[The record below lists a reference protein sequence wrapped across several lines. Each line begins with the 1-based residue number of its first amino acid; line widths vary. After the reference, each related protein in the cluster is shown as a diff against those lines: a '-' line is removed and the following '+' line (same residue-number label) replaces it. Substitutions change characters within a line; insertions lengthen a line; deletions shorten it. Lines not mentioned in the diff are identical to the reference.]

1 MTFGSKMTDISKSN
15 LFRDLIDYGS
25 RYLSVYRDHVNDLN
39 VFPVPDG
46 DTGSNML
53 LTLNHGLNAIKEFE
67 GEFEELVSRFAEAVV
82 FGARGNSGVI
92 LSQFFKGF
100 SGVIVEKGDID
111 VRSFSA
117 ALDRGVEYAYKSVA
131 KPVEGTMLTVMR
143 EASARVHS
151 LTADEAVSGL
161 TPLLEAFISEAK
173 RSLDSTP
180 DLLPVL
186 KAAGVIDSG
195 GAGFIYIFEG
205 MLKYLNNEQI
215 AAADRSDTVLPAAQ
229 LDLSAFDEESKFPL
243 GYCTEVL
250 IQLQNGKAT
259 FDRDRLVDE
268 LSAISESI
276 VVSEQGTRVKIHA
289 HSLTPERVLESCHAY
304 GEFLTLKIEN
314 MTVQHTETHKLIER
328 SPEKRSG
335 RISVVCTADDRIMR
349 EKFFEMGADV
359 VINAGMGVNPSSKDF
374 MDACALA
381 GGEGI
386 LVFPNCKN
394 SIFAANQ
401 AVQLMDRSDVFVIE
415 TSSPAQC
422 YAALSIMDY
431 ESDSAADMAREA
443 SEVTKSLRIVRL
455 SRAVKDSFFGD
466 DAIKKGDCIA
476 LCGDRLLS
484 RCKSLVEA
492 AVDAANEIDEEE
504 EFDVITLFFGAR
516 PSQAEKEELISRL
529 GEAFPFVDTDVIDT
543 GNELYSLVMSFE

>member
-1 MTFGSKMTDISKSN
+1 MPDSANIN

-25 RYLSVYRDHVNDLN
+25 RNLAVYRDHVNDLN

-53 LTLNHGLNAIKEFE
+53 LTLNHGLSAIKGVE
-67 GEFEELVSRFAEAVV
+67 GDFSDLVLRFAEAVV

-92 LSQFFKGF
+92 LSQFLKGF
-100 SGVIVEKGDID
+100 SCVIAEAGDLGAGT
-111 VRSFSA
+111 FSA
-117 ALDRGVEYAYKSVA
+117 AVSRGTSDAYKAVA

-143 EASARVHS
+143 EASEFVAP
-151 LTADEAVSGL
+151 LVSVGRITGL
-161 TPLLEAFISEAK
+161 RPFLESFLSEAK
-173 RSLDSTP
+173 RSLDNTP
-180 DLLPVL
+180 ELLPVL

-215 AAADRSDTVLPAAQ
+215 SPVESIEAAQ
-229 LDLSAFDEESKFPL
+229 PGNQPDLSAFDTQSEFPL
-243 GYCTEVL
+243 GYCTEAL
-250 IQLQNGKAT
+250 IQLQDGKPS
-259 FDRDRLVDE
+259 FDRERMVGE
-268 LSAISESI
+268 LSEVSESI
-276 VVSEQGTRVKIHA
+276 VVSEQGSRVKIHA
-289 HSLTPERVLESCHAY
+289 HSMHPEQILERCHAY

-335 RISVVCTADDRIMR
+335 RIGVVCTADDRIMR
-349 EKFFEMGADV
+349 EKFFDMGADV
-359 VINAGMGVNPSSKDF
+359 VINAGMGANPSSKDF
-374 MDACALA
+374 MDACALVEGA
-381 GGEGI
+381 GI
-386 LVFPNCKN
+386 IIFPNCKN
-394 SIFAANQ
+394 SIFAAKQ

-431 ESDSAADMAREA
+431 ESDSASDMAKEA
-443 SEVTKSLRIVRL
+443 AEVAKSLRIVRI

-466 DAIKKGDCIA
+466 DAIKKGDYIA
-476 LCGDRLLS
+476 LSGDRLLAGNAS
-484 RCKSLVEA
+484 FVDSA
-492 AVDAANEIDEEE
+492 ADAAMAVNADE

-516 PSQAEKEELISRL
+516 PTKAEKDELMNRL
-529 GEAFPFVDTDVIDT
+529 EEAFPFVDTDVIET

>member
-1 MTFGSKMTDISKSN
+1 MPDSANIN

-25 RYLSVYRDHVNDLN
+25 RNLAVYRDHVNDLN

-53 LTLNHGLNAIKEFE
+53 LTLNHGLSAIKGVE
-67 GEFEELVSRFAEAVV
+67 GDFSDLVLRFAEAVV

-92 LSQFFKGF
+92 LSQFLKGF
-100 SGVIVEKGDID
+100 SCVIAEAGDLCAD
-111 VRSFSA
+111 TFSA
-117 ALDRGVEYAYKSVA
+117 AVSRGTSDAYKAVA

-143 EASARVHS
+143 EASEFVAP
-151 LTADEAVSGL
+151 LVSGGRITGL
-161 TPLLEAFISEAK
+161 RPFLESFLSEAK
-173 RSLDSTP
+173 RSLDNTP
-180 DLLPVL
+180 ELLPVL

-215 AAADRSDTVLPAAQ
+215 SPVESIEAAQ
-229 LDLSAFDEESKFPL
+229 PGTQPDLSAFDTQSEFPL
-243 GYCTEVL
+243 GYCTEAL
-250 IQLQNGKAT
+250 IQLQDGKPS
-259 FDRDRLVDE
+259 FDRERMVGE
-268 LSAISESI
+268 LSEVSESI
-276 VVSEQGTRVKIHA
+276 VVSEQGSRVKIHA
-289 HSLTPERVLESCHAY
+289 HSMHPEQILERCHAY

-335 RISVVCTADDRIMR
+335 RIGVVCTADDRIMR
-349 EKFFEMGADV
+349 EKFFDMGADV
-359 VINAGMGVNPSSKDF
+359 VINAGMGANPSSKDF
-374 MDACALA
+374 MDACALVEGA
-381 GGEGI
+381 GVI
-386 LVFPNCKN
+386 IFPNCKN
-394 SIFAANQ
+394 SIFAAKQ

-431 ESDSAADMAREA
+431 ESDSASDMAKEA
-443 SEVTKSLRIVRL
+443 AEVAKSLRIVRI

-466 DAIKKGDCIA
+466 DAIKKGDYIA
-476 LCGDRLLS
+476 LSGDRLVAGNAS
-484 RCKSLVEA
+484 FVDSA
-492 AVDAANEIDEEE
+492 ADAAMAVNADE

-516 PSQAEKEELISRL
+516 PTKAEKDELMNRL
-529 GEAFPFVDTDVIDT
+529 EEAFPFVDTDVIET